1 MIVAVRHTSPV
12 YPKDPPFHPD
22 NNYPEYRFGMECISS
37 AKNYVYE
44 AVRESLLNLGLNK
57 DNYGTA
63 KWNPFGDMI
72 RPDSQVIVKPNFV
85 NHRNILSDDE
95 NYFNALVT
103 HCSVIRA
110 VLDFIIIAGGKTAK
124 ITIADLPMQGA
135 NFDKLVER
143 NGLDVIRS
151 FYRQKGFEN
160 IEYLDLR
167 KCFLDV
173 NNDGSINGKMNLPG
187 DPQGYIEVNLAK
199 ESSLVPME
207 KYADLFVAP
216 DYDGDETIRCHSNGK
231 HLYILP
237 KTILK
242 ADVFINLPKLKV
254 HRKVGVTLSL
264 KNLVGIIGDKTCLPH
279 WRKGDPAH
287 NGDEFALRTKAK
299 MLESRY
305 SFMLRKSGKI
315 IWKIL
320 RPIGRLIKWLDNA
333 VLLGKPEGV
342 AEISHGD
349 WYGNDTIWRMVH
361 DLNKIIIYADAN
373 GSLSEE
379 KQRKYLTLIDG
390 IVGGQGEGPL
400 KPEPVNTGY
409 IIASTDPLIAD
420 ITATKLIGF
429 DWSKIPQYSNY
440 DNRQKYPFSDFK
452 GKEKDVA
459 VIYNGKI
466 MSLVEMNNEYKFKP
480 SKGWLGH
487 IEAQQL

>member
-1 MIVAVRHTSPV
+1 
-12 YPKDPPFHPD
+12 
-22 NNYPEYRFGMECISS
+22 MECISP

-44 AVRESLLNLGLNK
+44 AVREALLNLGLDK
-57 DNYGTA
+57 ANYGTA

-85 NHRNILSDDE
+85 NHRNFLSDE
-95 NYFNALVT
+95 EKYFNALVT
-103 HCSVIRA
+103 HSSVIRA
-110 VLDFIIIAGGKTAK
+110 VLDFIIIAGGKTAR

-135 NFDKLVER
+135 NFDKLIER
-143 NGLDVIRS
+143 NGLDVIRT
-151 FYRQKGFEN
+151 FYKQRGFEN
-160 IEYLDLR
+160 IGYLDLR
-167 KCFLDV
+167 KYFLDV
-173 NNDGSINGKMNLPG
+173 NNDGSINGKVNLPG
-187 DPQGYIEVNLAK
+187 DPLGYIKVNLAK
-199 ESSLVPME
+199 ESSLVPIE
-207 KYADLFVAP
+207 KFADLFVAP
-216 DYDGDETIRCHSNGK
+216 DYDGPETVRCHSNGDHRYVIPK
-231 HLYILP
+231 SIL
-237 KTILK
+237 T

-287 NGDEFALRTKAK
+287 NGDEFALSTKAK
-299 MLESRY
+299 MLESKY

-315 IWKIL
+315 IWKTF
-320 RPIGRLIKWLDNA
+320 RPIGRLLKWLDRA
-333 VLLGKPEGV
+333 VLFGKPEGV

-361 DLNKIIIYADAN
+361 DLNKIIIFADAK

-420 ITATKLIGF
+420 ITAVKMIGF
-429 DWSKIPQYSNY
+429 DWRKIPQYSQY
-440 DNRQKYPFSDFK
+440 ACGQKYGFSDFK
-452 GKEKDVA
+452 GNENKVSISYSGKKTSLADINKE
-459 VIYNGKI
+459 YCF
-466 MSLVEMNNEYKFKP
+466 SP

-487 IEAQQL
+487 IEAR